1 MTTSQIAST
10 IVSLV
15 EKHLGTG
22 FDPVT
27 DAVLVGAVADYLEE
41 EVLGAQVTA
50 GRNLPAVALDLDA
63 AFVRSN

>member
-1 MTTSQIAST
+1 MTTGQIAST
-10 IVSLV
+10 IVTLV

-27 DAVLVGAVADYLEE
+27 DAVLIGAVAEYLEE

-50 GRNLPAVALDLDA
+50 GRNLPSVALDLEA
-63 AFVRSN
+63 IFV

>member
-1 MTTSQIAST
+1 MTTGQIAST
-10 IVSLV
+10 IVTLV

-27 DAVLVGAVADYLEE
+27 DGVLVDAVAEYLEE

-50 GRNLPAVALDLDA
+50 GRNLPSVALDLEA
-63 AFVRSN
+63 IFV

>member
-10 IVSLV
+10 IVTLV

-27 DAVLVGAVADYLEE
+27 DAALVGAVTEYLEE
-41 EVLGAQVTA
+41 EVLGAQITA
-50 GRNLPAVALDLDA
+50 CHKGPTAALDLEA
-63 AFVRSN
+63 AFARPN